1 MAERFLAGEAAGQG
15 EEAPAAM
22 GVLDFCGAGKY
33 SGMEEQGFL

>member
-1 MAERFLAGEAAGQG
+1 MAERFLAEEAAGQG

-22 GVLDFCGAGKY
+22 GALDFCGTGKY